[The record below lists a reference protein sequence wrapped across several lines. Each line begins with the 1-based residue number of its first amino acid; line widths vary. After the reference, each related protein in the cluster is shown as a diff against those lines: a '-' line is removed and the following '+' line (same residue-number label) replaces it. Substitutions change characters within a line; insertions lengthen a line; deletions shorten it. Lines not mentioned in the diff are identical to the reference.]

1 MLYKRPAKDVKCYR
15 KISLVMIFIEI
26 TNQGSL
32 IVKIYNI
39 NIYFNLI
46 VLYIILRVRLK
57 CLDRALSINPFVT
70 SQNHGCV
77 LKQCKF
83 FREVANIMYTL
94 MMHKHN
100 NMIIWMVKD
109 YIILARLTHLTN
121 FNQYSVFA
129 TSQKK
134 GTLC

>member
-15 KISLVMIFIEI
+15 KISLVIIFIEI
-26 TNQGSL
+26 TNQGLL
-32 IVKIYNI
+32 IVGDILHKYIFQLNCSIYHFESKIEMSRSHTVN
-39 NIYFNLI
+39 
-46 VLYIILRVRLK
+46 
-57 CLDRALSINPFVT
+57 NPFVT

-121 FNQYSVFA
+121 FNQ
-129 TSQKK
+129 
-134 GTLC
+134 